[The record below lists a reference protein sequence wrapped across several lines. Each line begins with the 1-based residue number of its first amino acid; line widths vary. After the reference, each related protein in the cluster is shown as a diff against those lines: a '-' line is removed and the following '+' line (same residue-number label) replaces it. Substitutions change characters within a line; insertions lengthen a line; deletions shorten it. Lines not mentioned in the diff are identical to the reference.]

1 MINKIGYACINMTLG
16 KSATTN
22 RGMTQKTLLTR
33 GTDYVSELALKNC
46 QDVIKI
52 LRWNEQNGIKMFRLS
67 SCLIPWGNV
76 VEIDDLKDID
86 QIRSVLKE
94 AGDYA
99 HEHGHR
105 IGTHP
110 GPFTVIASPNKA
122 VVENAFKDLEMHAKV
137 FDMMGLSKTSYN
149 KINIHVNTTSGGK
162 KESMDRFCE
171 AFQSLSES
179 VRSRLVVENDD
190 KLKQY
195 TVEDL
200 MYLYEKI
207 GIPITFDYFH
217 HSHNPGSLTEEQ
229 ALKLAATTWPEG
241 VVQAT
246 HYSESKRLHE
256 NNPKE
261 NARAHSDM
269 INSLPETY
277 GVTIDVMTECKMKE
291 LALLP
296 HLPLVK

>member
-1 MINKIGYACINMTLG
+1 
-16 KSATTN
+16 
-22 RGMTQKTLLTR
+22 MTQKTLLTR

-99 HEHGHR
+99 HQHGHR
-105 IGTHP
+105 ISTHP

-137 FDMMGLSKTSYN
+137 FDMMGLSKTPYN

-179 VRSRLVVENDD
+179 VRSRLVIENDD

-200 MYLYEKI
+200 MYLHEKI
-207 GIPITFDYFH
+207 GLPITFDYFH

-229 ALKLAATTWPEG
+229 ALKLAATTWPEDI
-241 VVQAT
+241 VQAT

-296 HLPLVK
+296 YLPLVK